1 MGYTI
6 KPWQDLM
13 IQDDYMSELV
23 MRRKPICKRMLEK
36 IRIYRFF
43 QCCILDIYFSLFG
56 GF

>member
-13 IQDDYMSELV
+13 IQDDYMSKLV